1 MCNSPFFDTI
11 FCLAAQI
18 CAAHA
23 LVGQQF
29 GTSALH
35 DHTARLK
42 DVGTVCHGKSHL
54 CVLLYQQDG
63 HAFLARLHPH

>member
-1 MCNSPFFDTI
+1 MCNSPFSYTI

-29 GTSALH
+29 STGALH

-42 DVGTVCHGKSHL
+42 NVGTVCHGKSHL
-54 CVLLYQQDG
+54 CV
-63 HAFLARLHPH
+63 ARKTAGDATQKNNL